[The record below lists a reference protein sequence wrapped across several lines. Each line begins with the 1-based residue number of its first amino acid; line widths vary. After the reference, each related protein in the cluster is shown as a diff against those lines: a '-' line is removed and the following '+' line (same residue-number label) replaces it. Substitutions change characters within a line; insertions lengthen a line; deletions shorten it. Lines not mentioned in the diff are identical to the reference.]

1 MNSALI
7 VTFAALA
14 VLSAPAE
21 CAEKVQLGF
30 YSESLCPDCI
40 YYANEALDKAI
51 NEVYDVILYSL
62 HDLCFY

>member
-1 MNSALI
+1 MISALI
-7 VTFAALA
+7 VTLAALA
-14 VLSAPAE
+14 VFSAPAE

-51 NEVYDVILYSL
+51 KEVCDTIL
-62 HDLCFY
+62 